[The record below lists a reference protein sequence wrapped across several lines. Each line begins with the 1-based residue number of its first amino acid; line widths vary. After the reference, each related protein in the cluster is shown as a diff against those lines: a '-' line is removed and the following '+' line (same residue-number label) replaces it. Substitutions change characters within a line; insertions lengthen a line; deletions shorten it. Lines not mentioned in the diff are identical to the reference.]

1 MSLQPLQRF
10 FFERAKISDWQT
22 EGNQCQVPIGG
33 EDVGEGVSYKM
44 MLRGWLFKRV
54 KTLEICVIHTALHG
68 EERLVSGIESFGECR
83 IESIR
88 TDDDTCS
95 CFAHP
100 VRFTPADA
108 CYASILPDQLLD
120 ICVQPNLDH
129 RFALYALKE
138 NPI

>member
-54 KTLEICVIHTALHG
+54 KTLEICVIHSVARGRTSCKRDRELW
-68 EERLVSGIESFGECR
+68 RVPNR
-83 IESIR
+83 I
-88 TDDDTCS
+88 
-95 CFAHP
+95 HP
-100 VRFTPADA
+100 HRRRHV
-108 CYASILPDQLLD
+108 QLLRTSRP
-120 ICVQPNLDH
+120 VHSSGRLLRVHPA
-129 RFALYALKE
+129 RST
-138 NPI
+138 